1 MASGL
6 ESIPNVDVS
15 STDYGVQLFNRIFG
29 EGWQNLSSLI
39 GGSPGGDAGV
49 TFIYHLLGTLN
60 ILCGVGV
67 VWIVIMTWIVGTVGA
82 ARDGSMGKYAN
93 LWVPVRMSF
102 SFAAITPIFSGLNAM
117 QILMLAAMGMSM
129 GMANTAWE
137 EGLDYI
143 SEYGVIN
150 SSVPPAVDYQGRVL
164 ASGALRSRGLMEY
177 LAAQSYC
184 GNWIEGEWKDTG
196 DSIVYLFAVPR
207 TCGASQNETNLQPGD
222 LGGFKFP
229 KSTIGTDI
237 DVAKQKGI
245 VSLLNAIQP
254 PAERLGQKNFTYT
267 DRARIFSAGH
277 SYTTSVA
284 NALGAVVQ
292 QSDAK
297 RREAFQSFAE
307 VAKSSGW
314 LTAGSYYWALSAING
329 RVVEA
334 MEDNTEYMQPNME
347 AVRPLLHPDWLTY
360 AEPNLQAATT
370 TLLLAD
376 SKDSEHLQEGE
387 ASDRMQAAM
396 GNDTTW
402 GHVKGIL
409 SGLSEWPAKTMAD
422 FSSGGGN
429 GDAVLTMS
437 RAARQVMTAIEAAF
451 VALSGAK
458 GAVSATDK
466 WDDSLWGK
474 AAGVFT
480 AGGSSAAIGA
490 AKSIISDAMTAFTF
504 LGGGLWT
511 VFWFFAYGLP
521 LIPFMIWVAAVV
533 GWIVLSIEAIV
544 AAPLWLISHAMPEGE
559 GFAGMGARA
568 GYALFFSLL
577 FRPLLL
583 ILSLFVCMIVMSATG
598 PLIGLLFRP
607 FAESLRGISGNY
619 GITGAVSLMIMLGT
633 VIGLLTWKMFSM
645 TTQIADRILRWIGQL
660 IANLGDDNAQGMI
673 SEAYGSAQRGA
684 TKFAEA
690 AGKSGILASVQG
702 HVNKDDKKTMAQ
714 NIARRD
720 AQNAQHMP
728 EPVEKPNRIN
738 PSEV

>member
-49 TFIYHLLGTLN
+49 TFIYHLLGTL
-60 ILCGVGV
+60 
-67 VWIVIMTWIVGTVGA
+67 
-82 ARDGSMGKYAN
+82 
-93 LWVPVRMSF
+93 
-102 SFAAITPIFSGLNAM
+102 
-117 QILMLAAMGMSM
+117 
-129 GMANTAWE
+129 
-137 EGLDYI
+137 
-143 SEYGVIN
+143 
-150 SSVPPAVDYQGRVL
+150 
-164 ASGALRSRGLMEY
+164 
-177 LAAQSYC
+177 
-184 GNWIEGEWKDTG
+184 NWIEGEWKDTG

-376 SKDSEHLQEGE
+376 SKDSEHLQEG
-387 ASDRMQAAM
+387 R
-396 GNDTTW
+396 
-402 GHVKGIL
+402 H
-409 SGLSEWPAKTMAD
+409 P
-422 FSSGGGN
+422 
-429 GDAVLTMS
+429 
-437 RAARQVMTAIEAAF
+437 TACRRP
-451 VALSGAK
+451 
-458 GAVSATDK
+458 
-466 WDDSLWGK
+466 W
-474 AAGVFT
+474 
-480 AGGSSAAIGA
+480 
-490 AKSIISDAMTAFTF
+490 AMTPR
-504 LGGGLWT
+504 GGT
-511 VFWFFAYGLP
+511 SRVFC
-521 LIPFMIWVAAVV
+521 
-533 GWIVLSIEAIV
+533 
-544 AAPLWLISHAMPEGE
+544 
-559 GFAGMGARA
+559 RA
-568 GYALFFSLL
+568 
-577 FRPLLL
+577 
-583 ILSLFVCMIVMSATG
+583 
-598 PLIGLLFRP
+598 
-607 FAESLRGISGNY
+607 
-619 GITGAVSLMIMLGT
+619 
-633 VIGLLTWKMFSM
+633 
-645 TTQIADRILRWIGQL
+645 
-660 IANLGDDNAQGMI
+660 
-673 SEAYGSAQRGA
+673 
-684 TKFAEA
+684 
-690 AGKSGILASVQG
+690 
-702 HVNKDDKKTMAQ
+702 
-714 NIARRD
+714 
-720 AQNAQHMP
+720 
-728 EPVEKPNRIN
+728 
-738 PSEV
+738 